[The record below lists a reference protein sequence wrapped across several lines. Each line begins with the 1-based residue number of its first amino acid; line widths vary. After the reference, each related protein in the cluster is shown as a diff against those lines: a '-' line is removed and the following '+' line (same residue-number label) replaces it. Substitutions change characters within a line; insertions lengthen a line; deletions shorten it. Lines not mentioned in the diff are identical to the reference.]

1 MRKTNNFSPFD
12 IMESLSDFV
21 DDYSGNN
28 GYIVNEIGKDLSHI
42 NSMKDNFGRVIDPN
56 RIGII
61 GEQYAYPENPKYF
74 INKPS
79 YSEYI
84 LPKKTPVHYVIND
97 AKDIPKEYY
106 GGKVLFFVETKESEY
121 KFVYDY
127 VNVINGSPSLSI
139 IGKYNKIV
147 LPTDISGIESLIN
160 SMR

>member
-21 DDYSGNN
+21 DGYSGNN
-28 GYIVNEIGKDLSHI
+28 RYISDENGKDLSYI
-42 NSMKDNFGRVIDPN
+42 NSMRDNFGRIIDPN

-74 INKPS
+74 IKKP

-84 LPKKTPVHYVIND
+84 SPKKTHVHYVIND

-106 GGKVLFFVETKESEY
+106 GKKVLFFVETKESEY